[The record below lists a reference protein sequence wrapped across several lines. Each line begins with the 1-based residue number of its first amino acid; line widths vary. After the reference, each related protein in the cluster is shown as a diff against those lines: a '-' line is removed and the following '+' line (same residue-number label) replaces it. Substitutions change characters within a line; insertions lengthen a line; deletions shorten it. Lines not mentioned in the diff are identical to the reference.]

1 MGKDIEVR
9 NAFNMI
15 IGWVRD
21 FGDRL
26 TATHIRKGYV
36 GSYTKN
42 SNITVD
48 KTGKIYCFGDG
59 CQDLIRQ
66 ADKE

>member
-1 MGKDIEVR
+1 MV
-9 NAFNMI
+9 